1 MLTWNVYVGNFNA
14 RKIERHNVFDHWKF
28 REDCIENRKKN
39 GKDREAF
46 AERLKRDLMYYYW
59 SKCEWEVIV
68 SHWPS
73 GENFRDEKI
82 DVYDQ
87 VRLNWDHFADYV
99 WNHKEDL

>member
-1 MLTWNVYVGNFNA
+1 MLTWNVYVGDFNS
-14 RKIERHNVFDHWKF
+14 RVIERHNVFDHWKF

-39 GKDREAF
+39 GKNREAF
-46 AERLKRDLMYYYW
+46 VERLKRDLMYYYW

-73 GENFRDEKI
+73 GKNFRDEKI